1 MRSQSPHTPEP
12 PRQPRTATGVAKLV
26 SFADDDSSA
35 SSSRQY
41 SPGASVVSDQVDSGK
56 KRRATPAG
64 KFNALFRRGTPKP
77 STAPDASTRSA
88 TRRSYHTRNLS
99 SETPAASSR
108 AGAGVRLGGLATFE
122 RGGFDLKS
130 DLNNLTEKGIDVL
143 RTELA
148 ALDLE
153 CAEELRKSVHANYMP
168 YITASQGVGQLDA
181 EMGILRN
188 YLTTSSV
195 LVNALKEVAAT
206 RAPTLSAPKDDA
218 AASTAADVDFAQT
231 TEGLRWADS
240 LDEVDVTIAER
251 RPLDALQALRR
262 VEKMLTRPPS
272 PQSSDP
278 LHKKKVLQE
287 ARMERQL
294 GELEERQKRLAA
306 MCESALVEAASGHL
320 PADGGACELRL
331 AAGVLASVA
340 GSPHAAHKL
349 LAAHSMRLK
358 RAQQLM
364 LKPQNTGGS
373 DIDGTEYA
381 GSLSQRVF
389 QTVASAADDMAAV
402 FADDTPELS
411 SLFVVWALQET
422 QRSALLIKRHALSPF
437 AAPAGLSSTV
447 QCCVL
452 ALVHC
457 RALQASHS
465 LALAPSLL
473 RELWPACD
481 QVLDRRLRR
490 IADEIRLGVADEID
504 KIAAQGL
511 PASEETGWAQLT
523 TAFPSADNMLDEI
536 QAVVQILAPLA
547 GPRVAEAVRKTVNEM
562 FGVYTQALAAG
573 FAKYTKP
580 DGTLPPRLGPAAEPA
595 MEVAASLVEQFLPE
609 LMMPLADKCGSN
621 MDRAEVMRQIEWLAT
636 ELGMQRAD
644 SPED

>member
-12 PRQPRTATGVAKLV
+12 SRQPRTATGVSKVV
-26 SFADDDSSA
+26 SFADDDSSV

-41 SPGASVVSDQVDSGK
+41 SPVASVVSDQVDSGK

-77 STAPDASTRSA
+77 STAPEASARSA
-88 TRRSYHTRNLS
+88 TRRSYHTRNMS

-108 AGAGVRLGGLATFE
+108 AGSGARLGGLATFE
-122 RGGFDLKS
+122 RGAFDLKS

-206 RAPTLSAPKDDA
+206 RVPTLSAPKDDA
-218 AASTAADVDFAQT
+218 AASTAADVDWAQT

-262 VEKMLTRPPS
+262 VEKMLTRPSS

-278 LHKKKVLQE
+278 LHKKKVQQE

-320 PADGGACELRL
+320 PADGGASELRL

-358 RAQQLM
+358 RAQQLL

-373 DIDGTEYA
+373 DVDGTEYA
-381 GSLSQRVF
+381 GALSQRVF

-422 QRSALLIKRHALSPF
+422 QQSALLIKRHALSPF

-511 PASEETGWAQLT
+511 PATEETGWAQLT

-580 DGTLPPRLGPAAEPA
+580 DGTLPPRLGPATEPA

-609 LMMPLADKCGSN
+609 LMMPLAEKCGSN
-621 MDRAEVMRQIEWLAT
+621 MDMAEVMRQIEWLAS

>member
-1 MRSQSPHTPEP
+1 MRSQSPQTPEP
-12 PRQPRTATGVAKLV
+12 PRHTRNPSGLSKVV
-26 SFADDDSSA
+26 SFADDDSSV

-41 SPGASVVSDQVDSGK
+41 SPATSHDQVDSAK
-56 KRRATPAG
+56 KRRATPGG
-64 KFNALFRRGTPKP
+64 KFNALFRRGTPKTGNAP
-77 STAPDASTRSA
+77 EATARSA
-88 TRRSYHTRNLS
+88 ARRTYHSRNS
-99 SETPAASSR
+99 SNETLTTSSR

-122 RGGFDLKS
+122 NGGFDLKS
-130 DLNNLTEKGIDVL
+130 DLHSLTEKGIDVL
-143 RTELA
+143 RTDLA

-153 CAEELRKSVHANYMP
+153 CTEELRKSVHTNYMQF
-168 YITASQGVGQLDA
+168 IMASQGVGQLDS
-181 EMGILRN
+181 EMGVLRN

-195 LVNALKEVAAT
+195 LVTALKDVAAT
-206 RAPTLSAPKDDA
+206 RTATLAAAPKGEA
-218 AASTAADVDFAQT
+218 ATSTSADVDWAQT

-272 PQSSDP
+272 PQSDP
-278 LHKKKVLQE
+278 LHRKKILQE

-294 GELEERQKRLAA
+294 GQLEERQAQLAG
-306 MCESALVEAASGHL
+306 MCESTLVEAAAGHL
-320 PADGGACELRL
+320 PADGGANELRL

-340 GSPHAAHKL
+340 GSPHAAHRL
-349 LAAHSMRLK
+349 LAAHSACLK
-358 RAQQLM
+358 RAQQLL
-364 LKPQNTGGS
+364 LKPQNAGGS
-373 DIDGTEYA
+373 DVDGTEYA
-381 GSLSQRVF
+381 GALSQRVF

-402 FADDTPELS
+402 FADDTPELM

-422 QRSALLIKRHALSPF
+422 QRCALLIKRHALSPF

-447 QCCVL
+447 QCCSL

-490 IADEIRLGVADEID
+490 IADELRLSVADEID
-504 KIAAQGL
+504 RIAAQGL
-511 PASEETGWAQLT
+511 PATEETGWAQLT
-523 TAFPSADNMLDEI
+523 AAFPSADNLLDEI

-547 GPRVAEAVRKTVNEM
+547 GPRVAEALRKTVNEM

-573 FAKYTKP
+573 FAKYTRP

-609 LMMPLADKCGSN
+609 LMMPVADKCGSN
-621 MDRAEVMRQIEWLAT
+621 MDMAEVMRQIDCLAA
-636 ELGMQRAD
+636 ELGMQRA
-644 SPED
+644 EQ